1 MRRTQH
7 TTINLA
13 VLSLLTALAGCSIG
27 PSIIEQDIIDSGPSA
42 APPVD
47 INSIPDAVPK
57 FESRSRYGNP
67 SSYVVRGKRYYT
79 KQSSKDYQER
89 GIASWYGKKFHG
101 RRTSSG
107 ETYNMY
113 GMTAAHKTLPLPT
126 YARVTNLRNNRSV
139 VLKINDRGP
148 FHGNRLIDLSYT
160 VAHKLGIIGSG
171 TGLVEV
177 RALTPG
183 EPEPSPASPVESVAT
198 EATRLYLQVGAFGS
212 RDNAD
217 RLQSRLQNDLDTN
230 VRVLKGRSAD
240 QLVYRVQVG
249 PISGVD
255 GADSLSR
262 RLDGLGIRD
271 THVVIQ

>member
-1 MRRTQH
+1 MRRTRH

-13 VLSLLTALAGCSIG
+13 ALSLLAALAGCSIG
-27 PSIIEQDIIDSGPSA
+27 PSIIEQDIIDSGPST

-47 INSIPDAVPK
+47 IDSIPDAVPT

-79 KQSSKDYQER
+79 KQSSKGYQER

-113 GMTAAHKTLPLPT
+113 GMSAAHKTLPLPT

-148 FHGNRLIDLSYT
+148 FHDNRLIDLSYT

-212 RDNAD
+212 RDNAN
-217 RLQSRLQNDLDTN
+217 RLQSRLQSDLNTN
-230 VRVLKGRSAD
+230 VRVQEGRSAD

-255 GADSLSR
+255 GADSLSK
-262 RLDGLGIRD
+262 RLDGLGISN

>member
-1 MRRTQH
+1 MRSAKH

-13 VLSLLTALAGCSIG
+13 ALSLLTALAGCSIG
-27 PSIIEQDIIDSGPSA
+27 PSIIEQDIVDSGPSA

-47 INSIPDAVPK
+47 IDSIPDAIPK

-79 KQSSKDYQER
+79 KQSSKGYQER

-148 FHGNRLIDLSYT
+148 FHDNRLIDLSYT

-183 EPEPSPASPVESVAT
+183 EPEPSPASSVESVAT

-217 RLQSRLQNDLDTN
+217 RLQSRLQSDLNTN
-230 VRVLKGRSAD
+230 VRVLEGRSAD

-255 GADSLSR
+255 GTDSLSR
-262 RLDGLGIRD
+262 RLDGLGISN